1 MNALVDAIV
10 IATTFAVVF
19 LAELPDKTALA
30 SLVLATKYP
39 ARLVF
44 LGAAAGFA
52 VQVLLALAAGSLLTL
67 LPHRVLAAVVSA
79 LFLIGAVLLFR
90 HEDEPLDEAM
100 AEADGRKS
108 GLRVFLTSFTVITVA
123 EFGDLTQ
130 IATANLAAHYR
141 APLPVGIGSF
151 AALCSVAA
159 LAILGG
165 QGLLKVIPLK
175 WITRAAALIMAVLA
189 VISLVGAIRG

>member
-1 MNALVDAIV
+1 MDAIV

-67 LPHRVLAAVVSA
+67 LPHRVLEGVVSA

-90 HEDEPLDEAM
+90 QKDEPAQEPTT
-100 AEADGRKS
+100 EEGEPKT

-130 IATANLAAHYR
+130 IATANLAAHYQ
-141 APLPVGIGSF
+141 APVLVGVGSF
-151 AALCSVAA
+151 AALCSVAG
-159 LAILGG
+159 LAVLGG
-165 QGLLKVIPLK
+165 QGLLKIVPLK
-175 WITRAAALIMAVLA
+175 MITRTAALIMAALA
-189 VISLVGAIRG
+189 VVSLIGAIRG

>member
-1 MNALVDAIV
+1 LDAIV

-39 ARLVF
+39 AKLVF

-52 VQVLLALAAGSLLTL
+52 VQVLLALVAGSLLIL
-67 LPHRVLAAVVSA
+67 LPHRILQSVVAA
-79 LFLIGAVLLFR
+79 LFLIGAILLFR
-90 HEDEPLDEAM
+90 HKDEPLDEAM
-100 AEADGRKS
+100 AAPEDGKS
-108 GLRVFLTSFTVITVA
+108 SLKVFLTSFTVITVA

-130 IATANLAAHYR
+130 IVTANLAAHYR
-141 APLPVGIGSF
+141 EPALVGIGAF
-151 AALCSVAA
+151 TALCSVAA

-165 QGLLKVIPLK
+165 QGLLKVVPLK
-175 WITRAAALIMAVLA
+175 LITRTAALIMAVLA
-189 VISLVGAIRG
+189 VFSLVEAIRS

>member
-1 MNALVDAIV
+1 LDATAI
-10 IATTFAVVF
+10 ITTFAVVF

-30 SLVLATKYP
+30 GLVLATKYP
-39 ARLVF
+39 AKLVF

-52 VQVLLALAAGSLLTL
+52 VQVLLAVLAGSLLTL
-67 LPHRVLAAVVSA
+67 LPHRVLAGVVSA
-79 LFLIGAVLLFR
+79 LFLLGAVLLLR
-90 HEDEPLDEAM
+90 QDDEPPDRQA
-100 AEADGRKS
+100 AEEDGGKS
-108 GLRVFLTSFTVITVA
+108 RFRVFLTSFTVITVA

-141 APLPVGIGSF
+141 EPLLVGLGSF

-159 LAILGG
+159 LAVLGG

-175 WITRAAALIMAVLA
+175 WIIRTAALIMAVLA
-189 VISLVGAIRG
+189 VFSLVEAIRG